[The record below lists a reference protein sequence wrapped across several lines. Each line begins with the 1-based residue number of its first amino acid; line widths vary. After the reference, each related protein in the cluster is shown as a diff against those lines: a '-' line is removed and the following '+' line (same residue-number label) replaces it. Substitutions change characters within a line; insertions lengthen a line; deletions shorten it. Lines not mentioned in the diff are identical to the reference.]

1 MITYGGPSG
10 NFQTQKVGNME
21 YSSNLLHEFT
31 HEWFANKVTN
41 KDWAHMWIQEGITT
55 YGEALFC
62 REANGERGYDSMMV
76 VLKLRIKNE
85 KPVVQGEELNSAD
98 AYIGDIY
105 PKGAFFMHTLRYVL
119 GDALFFPTLKKLATD
134 PKYTYDNFVTTD
146 DVEHLFSGE
155 SGKNLKPLFDF
166 YLRTTKKLEIAIK
179 QTGFHQY
186 TVRSANV
193 PMPLDIDI
201 LTNTGIQKI
210 TLSGTGAKI
219 ISNYT
224 PVVDPKGYYLKTVI
238 SD

>member
-1 MITYGGPSG
+1 
-10 NFQTQKVGNME
+10 
-21 YSSNLLHEFT
+21 LHEYT

-85 KPVVQGEELNSAD
+85 KPVVQGDELNSSD

-146 DVEHLFSGE
+146 DVEHLFSSE

-166 YLRTTKKLEIAIK
+166 YLRTTKKLEILIK
-179 QTGFHQY
+179 QTGYHEY
-186 TVRSANV
+186 NV
-193 PMPLDIDI
+193 QSTNLPMPLDIDV
-201 LTNTGIQKI
+201 LTNTGTQKI
-210 TLSGTGAKI
+210 TLSEKGIKV
-219 ISNYT
+219 ISDFT
-224 PVVDPKGYYLKTVI
+224 PVADPKGDYLKTVTN
-238 SD
+238 D